1 MKIKLTVSYDG
12 TNYCGW
18 QVQPNGVTV
27 QEKLENAVFCVT
39 GEKVRV
45 TGSGRTDAG
54 VHAKGQV
61 AHFTVEKENIPPQRF
76 VMALNAHL
84 PSDIRVTK
92 SEQVSCD
99 FDACRGAKRKTYK
112 YSLYLSDT
120 VLPLKERYAVR
131 LEQKVNVNA
140 IKECAKLFLGEH
152 DFKGFCASGSSVKTT
167 VRTIYD
173 LCVDF
178 NGEDLTFT
186 ITGNG
191 FLYNMVRIIVGTLIK
206 VGEGKATESDVR
218 KMLDF
223 GERTLGG
230 KTLSA
235 KGLCLEKV
243 EY

>member
-1 MKIKLTVSYDG
+1 VE
-12 TNYCGW
+12 
-18 QVQPNGVTV
+18 QVT
-27 QEKLENAVFCVT
+27 C
-39 GEKVRV
+39 EKVRV

-61 AHFTVEKENIPPQRF
+61 AHFTTDKESIPPQQF
-76 VMALNAHL
+76 VKALNAHL
-84 PSDIRVTK
+84 PEDIRVLC
-92 SEQVSCD
+92 SERVDDS

-112 YSLYLSDT
+112 YSTYISQT
-120 VLPLKERYAVR
+120 NLPLKDRYAVKLDR
-131 LEQKVNVNA
+131 ELNVNA
-140 IKECAKLFLGEH
+140 VKECAKLFVGEH

-173 LCVDF
+173 LSVDV

-206 VGEGKATESDVR
+206 VGEGKATKTDVEN
-218 KMLDF
+218 MLLN
-223 GERTLGG
+223 GERALGG
-230 KTLSA
+230 KTLPA
-235 KGLCLEKV
+235 RALCLEKV